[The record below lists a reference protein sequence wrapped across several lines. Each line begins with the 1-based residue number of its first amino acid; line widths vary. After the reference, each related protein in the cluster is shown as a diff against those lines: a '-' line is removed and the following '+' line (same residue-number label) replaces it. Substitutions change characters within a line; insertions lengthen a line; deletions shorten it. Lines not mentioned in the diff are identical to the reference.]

1 MRNYPI
7 APYNYPIFAS
17 DSWHMQSLM
26 PDFLTAL
33 RYDGLQLATLRTLG
47 EYQGKQQLYAAQSP
61 EALVDLRQIAVV
73 ESAES
78 SNRLEGVVV
87 APGRLKSLVI
97 KNAVPKSR
105 SEQEVAGYRDALA
118 LIHEAA
124 VGMPFSE
131 GVVLQLHTMLYRYM
145 PQPGGR
151 WKSTDNDIIERHPD
165 GSTRLRF
172 QPVAA
177 HLAPLALGELTGRY
191 GFALDRHLADPLVLV
206 PLVMLD
212 FLCIHPFPDGN
223 GRMSRLLTLL
233 LLYQF
238 DYVVGRYIS
247 LERIFEESKEGYYET
262 LQASSQGWHEGKHD
276 VKPWLDYFWGAL
288 LRSYKE
294 FELRVGSV
302 AKARG
307 GKGDRVRAEALK
319 RTQPFAISEIEQACP
334 GVSRD
339 MVRLAL
345 RALKSEGLIAST
357 GKGRGAKWVNLAA
370 GGATEERHG

>member
-1 MRNYPI
+1 
-7 APYNYPIFAS
+7 
-17 DSWHMQSLM
+17 MQSLT
-26 PDFLTAL
+26 PDFLAAL

-47 EYQGKQQLYAAQSP
+47 EYQGKQQLHAAQSP
-61 EALVDLRQIAVV
+61 EALADLRQIAVV
-73 ESAES
+73 ESTES

-124 VGMPFSE
+124 ADMSFSE

-151 WKSTDNDIIERHPD
+151 WKAANNDIIERHPD

-177 HLAPLALGELTGRY
+177 HLAPIAMGELTGRY
-191 GFALDRHLADPLVLV
+191 ASALDRHLADPLVLV

-212 FLCIHPFPDGN
+212 FLCIHPFPDGT

-233 LLYQF
+233 LLYKF

-262 LQASSQGWHEGKHD
+262 LEASSQGWHEGKHD

-294 FELRVGSV
+294 FEMRVGTV
-302 AKARG
+302 AHGRG
-307 GKGDRVRAEALK
+307 SKGERVRAQALK
-319 RTQPFAISEIEQACP
+319 RTQPFSISEIEEACP

-339 MVRLAL
+339 MVRLVL
-345 RALKSEGLIAST
+345 RALKAEGLIAST
-357 GKGRGAKWVNLAA
+357 GKGRSAKWVNLAT
-370 GGATEERHG
+370 GGVNKEWQHA